1 MAYVYKHKG
10 VDKLL
15 ALLGE
20 GTRSEIKA
28 MVRAGRVTVD
38 GAGARD
44 AGMQVDGAQSD
55 VRLDGRRLCYKAV
68 RHVMLNKPSGVLTA
82 ARDKKQKTV
91 MDLLPPMY
99 AAMGAMPAGRL
110 DKDTEG
116 LLVITSDGQLAHRI
130 ISPRH
135 EVGKVYYARL
145 DGELTD
151 ADVAALEAGIHIRD
165 ADGEFDAPLG
175 ESTGAAVIF
184 GATGGVMEAALR
196 TAAYVLTGENP
207 NPDAFSEVRTGP
219 GLREATYTV
228 AGIPVRCAVV
238 SGLGNARKL
247 IERLKEG
254 KVQYDFVEVM
264 ACPGGCVGGGGQPIS
279 AEDEELY
286 GVRGERLY
294 TLDAEN
300 PMRFAH
306 ENPEVQALYHEYLGE
321 PLGETAHHL
330 LHTDHKAWNMCYPVC
345 S

>member
-1 MAYVYKHKG
+1 MGDGILGEKMRL
-10 VDKLL
+10 DKLL

-151 ADVAALEAGIHIRD
+151 EDVAAMEAGIHIRD
-165 ADGEFDAPLG
+165 ADGEFGQQVRIDPVRPG
-175 ESTGAAVIF
+175 D
-184 GATGGVMEAALR
+184 
-196 TAAYVLTGENP
+196 AAYIRVT
-207 NPDAFSEVRTGP
+207 
-219 GLREATYTV
+219 
-228 AGIPVRCAVV
+228 
-238 SGLGNARKL
+238 
-247 IERLKEG
+247 EG
-254 KVQYDFVEVM
+254 KYHQVKRMFAARGKHVVYLKRMAIGALALDPELKPGEWRELTDDEVALLEIEQFDGDFG
-264 ACPGGCVGGGGQPIS
+264 P
-279 AEDEELY
+279 
-286 GVRGERLY
+286 
-294 TLDAEN
+294 LDGIAN
-300 PMRFAH
+300 
-306 ENPEVQALYHEYLGE
+306 
-321 PLGETAHHL
+321 ET
-330 LHTDHKAWNMCYPVC
+330 K
-345 S
+345 